1 DVPPSR
7 WELHADAAEAVA
19 ELAASGVLPE
29 RARWFSSPEPKALAT
44 ARLLTATSVTVY
56 DALGEVRR
64 PAGRVGDLTEHARRG
79 FAEPDVPALPGW
91 EMYVAARTRISRGV
105 KNVLAGLANLVA
117 GVVFI
122 LVADVNWTAAGLV
135 AAGIGV
141 GDVVAL
147 CLPTS
152 PDHVVAYA
160 ACAKIGALCAGV
172 NP

>member
-1 DVPPSR
+1 MTELHLVRHGPPAAADDVPPSR

-105 KNVLAGLANLVA
+105 KNVLAGLGGEPLVVVGHGTVFTLLVA
-117 GVVFI
+117 ELTG
-122 LVADVNWTAAGLV
+122 
-135 AAGIGV
+135 
-141 GDVVAL
+141 
-147 CLPTS
+147 TS
-152 PDHVVAYA
+152 PDVDAWTRMTLPDH
-160 ACAKIGALCAGV
+160 CLLGG
-172 NP
+172 